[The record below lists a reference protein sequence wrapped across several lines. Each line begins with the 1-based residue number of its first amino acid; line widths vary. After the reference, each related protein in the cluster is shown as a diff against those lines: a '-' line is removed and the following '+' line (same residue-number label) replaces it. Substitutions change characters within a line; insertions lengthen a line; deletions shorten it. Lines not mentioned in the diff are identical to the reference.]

1 MDYLQGK
8 RASMEDD
15 MELRKAKVQK
25 DREAEEKAEE

>member
-8 RASMEDD
+8 RDSMEDE
-15 MELRKAKVQK
+15 MENRKAKVAK